1 MAYGLKFDGVNGQ
14 TIFDTDKPLEFLTIN
29 GGTVSTGTSTSFEAD
44 TDILFCRPA

>member
-29 GGTVSTGTSTSFEAD
+29 GGTVSTGTSTSFGAD
-44 TDILFCRPA
+44 TDILFPPFF